1 MALNFPASPT
11 DGQIYE
17 NFEWDESV
25 GAWQFR
31 SQFSLN
37 QIQDVST
44 PTPVEGDLLY
54 YNGTEWVN
62 AAPADIN
69 IGTSDE
75 NLSALFWMYA

>member
-1 MALNFPASPT
+1 MALNFPADPV

-17 NFEWDESV
+17 NFEWDEAI

-31 SQFSLN
+31 SNFNLN
-37 QIQDVST
+37 QLQDVST
-44 PTPVEGDLLY
+44 PTPNEGDLLY
-54 YNGTEWVN
+54 YNGTEWIN